1 MDAASSCPLTA
12 MGEQSRCHGRRTLV
26 MGQALG
32 MHVGVTL
39 KRAIHNL
46 IFTPRFS
53 VSNDYSA
60 NSRSIYMYILL
71 LAVSEANLLGL

>member
-60 NSRSIYMYILL
+60 NSRSTTILRHTL
-71 LAVSEANLLGL
+71 YLGSINLMRW